1 MFKIRFAIFIMLALS
16 FLPGKLAAQNS
27 GDFLIL
33 SAQYG
38 VAHRHVD
45 VTPRLKELA
54 RADQRFKVSN
64 KVLGVDP
71 APGSQKVL
79 RIYARGPNGR
89 EQMFEYRE
97 GSTVDGRQ
105 FRGWGRGD
113 WGGGGWSG
121 KW

>member
-1 MFKIRFAIFIMLALS
+1 MFQIRFTIFLMLALS
-16 FLPGKLAAQNS
+16 LLPGKLAAQDS
-27 GDFLIL
+27 GEFLIL

-38 VAHRHVD
+38 VARRHVD
-45 VTPRLKELA
+45 VTPRLKQLA
-54 RADQRFKVSN
+54 RSDQRFKVSN

-71 APGSQKVL
+71 APGSTKVL
-79 RIYARGPNGR
+79 RIYARGPRGR

-113 WGGGGWSG
+113 WGSGWSG